1 MNSTVKDAY
10 IFLILIA
17 FAVFRRLL
25 CTTQAQITIKRFK
38 IF

>member
-1 MNSTVKDAY
+1 MNSSVKDAY

-25 CTTQAQITIKRFK
+25 CTTQAQITIKHFK